1 MNFRVELHYR
11 FDILDFTINLQ
22 ANWSSAVGTEL
33 DRVRTVFNELSSPAK
48 RASHVVEDIHDL
60 HKKPTYLAR
69 SLRHCSTESNSIV
82 CDEAAFYRVANEVGL
97 VVQAEL
103 CHHVSAVHL
112 YGARA
117 DKEPLADGC
126 IGETFGRQL

>member
-22 ANWSSAVGTEL
+22 PNWSSSVGTEL
-33 DRVRTVFNELSSPAK
+33 DRVRTVFNELSSPLK
-48 RASHVVEDIHDL
+48 RASPYRRYSRLAQRADVF
-60 HKKPTYLAR
+60 AR
-69 SLRHCSTESNSIV
+69 SLRYCSQSNSIV
-82 CDEAAFYRVANEVGL
+82 CDEAAFYRVANEIGL
-97 VVQAEL
+97 IVQAEL

-112 YGARA
+112 YGAGT

>member
-1 MNFRVELHYR
+1 MDELSVELHYR

-22 ANWSSAVGTEL
+22 ANWSSVVGTEL
-33 DRVRTVFNELSSPAK
+33 DRVRTAFNELSSLLK
-48 RASHVVEDIHDL
+48 RASPCRRYSRLAQRADVF
-60 HKKPTYLAR
+60 AR
-69 SLRHCSTESNSIV
+69 SLRYARQSNSIV
-82 CDEAAFYRVANEVGL
+82 CDEAAFYRVANKIGL

-103 CHHVSAVHL
+103 CHHVGAVHL

-126 IGETFGRQL
+126 IGETFGSQL